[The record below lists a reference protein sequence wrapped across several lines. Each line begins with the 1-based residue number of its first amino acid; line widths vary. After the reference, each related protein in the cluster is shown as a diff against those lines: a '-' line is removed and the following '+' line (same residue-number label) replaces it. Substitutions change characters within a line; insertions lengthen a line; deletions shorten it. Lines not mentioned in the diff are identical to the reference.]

1 MSATELMEQVRALP
15 VRERQKFV
23 FAVLA
28 LQESSPAKVL
38 KAPKRVSWPDVEA
51 RARRIFGRRVLPNL
65 VLMEREE
72 AGR

>member
-1 MSATELMEQVRALP
+1 MSASELIEQVRALP

-28 LQESSPAKVL
+28 LQESSSAKVVPT
-38 KAPKRVSWPDVEA
+38 PKRVRWPDVEA
-51 RARRIFGRRVLPNL
+51 RARRIFGGRVLPNL